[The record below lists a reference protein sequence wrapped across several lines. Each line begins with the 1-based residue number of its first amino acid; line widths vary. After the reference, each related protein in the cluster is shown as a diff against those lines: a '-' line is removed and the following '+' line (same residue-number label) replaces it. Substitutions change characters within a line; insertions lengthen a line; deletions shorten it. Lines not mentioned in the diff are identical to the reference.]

1 MTDWK
6 TRPPSHYW
14 LITFAP
20 QPECINETV
29 HVTVAGVINTV
40 TDFIVVVFPIPKM
53 LQLQMS
59 RRQRIIIIVLFGAG
73 FLVCVAGAVRSYYT
87 YVELVSPDI
96 TWNTYYVWISGT
108 VELYVGIVS
117 ILSQSSLYSI
127 FTSKD
132 IKSTI
137 LTRS

>member
-1 MTDWK
+1 
-6 TRPPSHYW
+6 
-14 LITFAP
+14 
-20 QPECINETV
+20 
-29 HVTVAGVINTV
+29 
-40 TDFIVVVFPIPKM
+40 M